1 MKKIL
6 ISTLALPTAAFGHA
20 GHHGGGALDGILHGL
35 TQPDH
40 MLMVVIGVIVAYAAY
55 RLIKGAGQ

>member
-6 ISTLALPTAAFGHA
+6 IGAIVLPSFAFGHA
-20 GHHGGGALDGILHGL
+20 GHHGGGAMDSLVHAL

-40 MLMVVIGVIVAYAAY
+40 VMLAVAVIGVGYAVY
-55 RLIKGAGQ
+55 RLIKGFGQ

>member
-6 ISTLALPTAAFGHA
+6 IGAIVLPTAAFGHA
-20 GHHGGGALDGILHGL
+20 GHHGGGAVDSVVHAL

-40 MLMVVIGVIVAYAAY
+40 VMLAVAVVGVCYAAY